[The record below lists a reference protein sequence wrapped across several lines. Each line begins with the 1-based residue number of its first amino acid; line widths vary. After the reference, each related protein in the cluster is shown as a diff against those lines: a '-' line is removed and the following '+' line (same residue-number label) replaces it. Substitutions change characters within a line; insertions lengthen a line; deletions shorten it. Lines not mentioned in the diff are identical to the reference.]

1 MIQIVRHTLLLATL
15 LKKALYP
22 CSDVLPTTV
31 AGNVVEGSCREVMMT
46 LTIIKL
52 MMTRTAG

>member
-22 CSDVLPTTV
+22 CSDVLPTV